1 MERDEYMCMT
11 WSAGRLFIMAACKML
26 EDVIVARYGRGDDHR
41 FEHSK
46 LFFAIKHELIVPL

>member
-1 MERDEYMCMT
+1 MCMT